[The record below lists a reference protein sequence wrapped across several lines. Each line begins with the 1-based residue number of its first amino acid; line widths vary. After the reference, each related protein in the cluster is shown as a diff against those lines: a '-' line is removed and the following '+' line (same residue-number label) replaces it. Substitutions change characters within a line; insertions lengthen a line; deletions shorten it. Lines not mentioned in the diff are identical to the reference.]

1 MSVRVDG
8 HEDVD
13 DVDDVDEDDEDDE
26 DRRWVI
32 GKRIHIS
39 LRDKQKMWAKE
50 IVKHNTAF
58 AYTNTKK
65 THNPQRLIS
74 ESWANLIV
82 TREKIR
88 GNHGPQAYSLSSW
101 YVKAHFCPLDS

>member
-8 HEDVD
+8 HED
-13 DVDDVDEDDEDDE
+13 DDVDEDDEDDE

-39 LRDKQKMWAKE
+39 LRDKQKMWAKG

-58 AYTNTKK
+58 AYSNTKK
-65 THNPQRLIS
+65 NLQPSKTH
-74 ESWANLIV
+74 
-82 TREKIR
+82 K
-88 GNHGPQAYSLSSW
+88 
-101 YVKAHFCPLDS
+101 